1 MTLPKVARHETK
13 KISIKRAP
21 APATPHSHH
30 HHSFEDHLAVEEP
43 MEIRIHD
50 EPVAITMRTPGD
62 DFALTAGFLF
72 AEGLLHNSKEIG
84 TLRYC

>member
-1 MTLPKVARHETK
+1 
-13 KISIKRAP
+13 
-21 APATPHSHH
+21 
-30 HHSFEDHLAVEEP
+30 

-84 TLRYC
+84 TLRYCENTTKPELKNIVNFTYASGHKPDLAS